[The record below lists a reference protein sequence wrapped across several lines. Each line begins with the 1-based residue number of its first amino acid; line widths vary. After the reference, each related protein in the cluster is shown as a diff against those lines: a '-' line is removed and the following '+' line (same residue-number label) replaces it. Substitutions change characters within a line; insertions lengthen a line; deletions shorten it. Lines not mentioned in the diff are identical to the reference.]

1 PICSLV
7 TTQSKQGALLMS
19 RKEDILKVAT
29 VLFAQKGFAATPT
42 SAIAKEVGVAEGL
55 IFHYFKNKKGILLS
69 ILDDVT
75 DRYLSGCRSSFKNCQ
90 TGLEAVKAL
99 IDFHFKFSIEN
110 TNAFLVLIRDV
121 PGFYCQNLTANNQDS
136 SNGMYQILCIWEEC
150 IERGRQDGSIRSD
163 LSSREIAF
171 IIQGMLIGVSRL
183 KFLTSLEASGLSTQ
197 TADFCVSAL
206 CY

>member
-1 PICSLV
+1 
-7 TTQSKQGALLMS
+7 MS
-19 RKEDILKVAT
+19 RKEDILKAAT

-42 SAIAKEVGVAEGL
+42 SAIAKEAGVAEGL

-69 ILDDVT
+69 ILDNVT
-75 DRYLSGCRSSFKNCQ
+75 NRYLSGCRSSFKNCQ

-99 IDFHFKFSIEN
+99 IDFHFKFSNEN
-110 TNAFLVLIRDV
+110 TDAFLVLIRDV
-121 PGFYCQNLTANNQDS
+121 PGFYCQNLTVNNQNS

-150 IERGRQDGSIRSD
+150 IERGKCDGSIRND
-163 LSSREIAF
+163 LSPREIAF

-183 KFLTSLEASGLSTQ
+183 RFLTNLGVSGLSAQ

-206 CY
+206 SFEKK